1 MSTPL
6 EFRAE
11 PPGLPVG
18 LTARVPARIRA
29 LALVLAA
36 GAFAVVLAGVQS
48 RLFDIERHSV
58 PKELALS
65 ATAFVALL
73 LMAPGW
79 RRIEAGVVDALLGA
93 FVLWSAVSAVLA
105 VNPWLA
111 ARGFGMSFAALVIFV
126 AARTVAREW
135 SASPV
140 VAGLASAAVLGA
152 GLGVAQAYG
161 ADWTWLAESRPPGA
175 TFGNRNFLAHL
186 TTIAAPLLLL
196 GTLRAR
202 RPWLSI
208 AGLIGIGI
216 AAAAIVLTRSR
227 AAWLGLAVSVGAMTV
242 AMFIG
247 RRAISAAL
255 GRRRRRAALFAL
267 AIGVVGAIALPNRLR
282 WRSDTPYADTLAAL
296 GDFSQGS
303 GRGRLVQYRN
313 TLGLGAMDPV
323 FGVGPGNWF
332 VHYPRVTTRNDPSV
346 SVGDPIPTNP
356 WPSSDWVTFLSE
368 RGAVAVL
375 LLLGAGAAVV
385 LTALRRLRS
394 GDGAVALNA
403 VAIIGV
409 LSAAFITGLFDAVL
423 LFPPPAY
430 FVAAA
435 AGALLPRTGSVL
447 SRELRGW
454 RRRAAIGL
462 PLVLAAGLTLM
473 SAGSVGAIVISANA
487 SRDAMRRAVVFEP
500 GSYRLRLG
508 LSRSGNCRARLPHA
522 RAANRLLPFH
532 DAPRRALS
540 ACGERPPKR

>member
-1 MSTPL
+1 MSTTFPYS
-6 EFRAE
+6 AD

-18 LTARVPARIRA
+18 LTPRVPARIRA
-29 LALVLAA
+29 LAAVLAA

-65 ATAFVALL
+65 ATALVCLALL
-73 LMAPGW
+73 APGW
-79 RRIEAGVVDALLGA
+79 RRIEAGIVDALLGA
-93 FVLWSAVSAVLA
+93 FVLWSAISALLA

-111 ARGFGMSFAALVIFV
+111 ARGFGMSFSAFIIFI

-135 SASPV
+135 SAAPV
-140 VAGLASAAVLGA
+140 VSGLATAAILGA

-161 ADWTWLAESRPPGA
+161 ADWRWLAQSRPPGG

-202 RPWLSI
+202 RRWLSL

-227 AAWLGLAVSVGAMTV
+227 AAWLGLAVSVFAMAS
-242 AMFIG
+242 AMLIG
-247 RRAISAAL
+247 RRAIAL
-255 GRRRRRAALFAL
+255 SLAGRRRRAALFAL
-267 AIGVVGAIALPNRLR
+267 AVGVVGAIALPNRLR
-282 WRSDTPYADTLAAL
+282 WRSDTPYADTLAGL

-313 TLGLGAMDPV
+313 TLGLALMDPV

-332 VHYPRVTTRNDPSV
+332 VHYPRVTTRNDPSF
-346 SVGDPIPTNP
+346 SAGDPIPTNP

-375 LLLGAGAAVV
+375 LLLGAGVAAV
-385 LTALRRLRS
+385 LMALRRLRS
-394 GDGAVALNA
+394 GDGATVLNA

-409 LSAAFITGLFDAVL
+409 LSAAFVTGLFDAVL

-435 AGALLPRTGSVL
+435 AGALLPRTGAIVSI
-447 SRELRGW
+447 ELRGW
-454 RRRAAIGL
+454 RRAAAL
-462 PLVLAAGLTLM
+462 AVPLMLAAGLTAM
-473 SAGSVGAIVISANA
+473 SAGHVAAIVISANP
-487 SRDAMRRAVVFEP
+487 SHDAMRRAVIFEP
-500 GSYRLRLG
+500 GSYRLHMA

-532 DAPRRALS
+532 DAPRRALA
-540 ACGERPPKR
+540 ACGERPPKP